1 MEKLLKLLIV
11 ANDGEIASGF
21 HKKFE
26 NEEIQ
31 VQHILH
37 ASVRTELS
45 RYNPDIIILVQ
56 QHSKGVSYH
65 TNLVSQIREV
75 VPNVHLIFICETREY
90 DLLKEMIRL
99 DVHDYYQIPGEEG
112 LIAKVIDQLTKKQR
126 LIQDAEVTKTFLQ
139 KERGK
144 VIAFFSG
151 KGGSGKTLLSTN
163 FAQTLKFES
172 TADVLFIDLNLQYG
186 GAESFLG
193 MQQNRAVT
201 DLDAVINELNEQHI
215 RNIVQIE
222 EKSGL
227 NVLLSPCD
235 AEKEE
240 WLAED
245 FTSKLLR
252 VCRKSYDFVV
262 VDLPSNMNVH
272 TFAALAE
279 ADTIYYILT
288 LDTPSIKMYKR
299 VEELLQRLG
308 LQIEDRVKF
317 VTNGMGRDRELNVQD
332 VKNIL
337 PSKSIVEVRRDF
349 KGVQAAINQE
359 QPLRQSES
367 KKRLLPIAKD
377 IRKWVLAS
385 IN

>member
-1 MEKLLKLLIV
+1 
-11 ANDGEIASGF
+11 
-21 HKKFE
+21 
-26 NEEIQ
+26 
-31 VQHILH
+31 
-37 ASVRTELS
+37 
-45 RYNPDIIILVQ
+45 
-56 QHSKGVSYH
+56 
-65 TNLVSQIREV
+65 
-75 VPNVHLIFICETREY
+75 
-90 DLLKEMIRL
+90 
-99 DVHDYYQIPGEEG
+99 
-112 LIAKVIDQLTKKQR
+112 
-126 LIQDAEVTKTFLQ
+126 
-139 KERGK
+139 
-144 VIAFFSG
+144 
-151 KGGSGKTLLSTN
+151 
-163 FAQTLKFES
+163 
-172 TADVLFIDLNLQYG
+172 
-186 GAESFLG
+186 
-193 MQQNRAVT
+193 
-201 DLDAVINELNEQHI
+201 
-215 RNIVQIE
+215 
-222 EKSGL
+222 
-227 NVLLSPCD
+227 
-235 AEKEE
+235 
-240 WLAED
+240 
-245 FTSKLLR
+245 
-252 VCRKSYDFVV
+252 
-262 VDLPSNMNVH
+262 MNVH